1 MLGDLYGDDD
11 GNGGAAS
18 TSYRSAP
25 PSSRATNHGFVG
37 LLNQGTTCYLNSLL
51 QTMYMSHEL
60 RAKLYALSD
69 DELGADELRQLD
81 KAEAEEEAR
90 KKAEAAAARLQKLE
104 SASSEHSNNNNK
116 KKKDEFKDDPAYEP
130 LIEEMKSAGFEQYH
144 IDLALRASERYLNDR
159 EGLFNWLIDH
169 ALPDDWQQQQQKE
182 REEAEADERKLQQE
196 AAADAQRRQQEAEA
210 ADEPDPFPDEFKD
223 DPTYEALIEEMKSA
237 GFEQY
242 HIDLALR
249 SDTKYLN
256 DRESLFNYLIDTPL
270 PDDWQEQQAQ
280 EIAAREARLKRKQER
295 EQAKAA
301 ADGTAT
307 DTAASSTTAPPKKIK
322 YRRIP
327 LRVRQLFASLQL
339 VDEYSVSTQALTKS
353 FGWKGNDVGVQHD
366 ITELN
371 RVLFDALHRSLVGT
385 SGQDLIPSLYRGT
398 LVRNIGTPRATRP
411 CG

>member
-144 IDLALRASERYLNDR
+144 IDLALR
-159 EGLFNWLIDH
+159 
-169 ALPDDWQQQQQKE
+169 
-182 REEAEADERKLQQE
+182 
-196 AAADAQRRQQEAEA
+196 
-210 ADEPDPFPDEFKD
+210 
-223 DPTYEALIEEMKSA
+223 
-237 GFEQY
+237 
-242 HIDLALR
+242 

-307 DTAASSTTAPPKKIK
+307 DTATSSTTAPPKKIK